1 MRLDVKVYSFAGF
14 PADPSSC
21 FPVDYIENLSFIM
34 ESDSTVLDLKEQYSS
49 RRNVPADR
57 QYLIQ
62 PLIQD
67 LQKDESDPEHFI
79 RKDISEFADSDK
91 FSDFN
96 ACEVFAL
103 LVDAHSLCHCLSC
116 E

>member
-1 MRLDVKVYSFAGF
+1 MYQNSSFSPHRVASANWTFFQRKKGF
-14 PADPSSC
+14 VPHL
-21 FPVDYIENLSFIM
+21 FSF
-34 ESDSTVLDLKEQYSS
+34 KKKF
-49 RRNVPADR
+49 
-57 QYLIQ
+57 
-62 PLIQD
+62 
-67 LQKDESDPEHFI
+67 LQKDGSDPEHFI
-79 RKDISEFADSDK
+79 REDISEFADSDK